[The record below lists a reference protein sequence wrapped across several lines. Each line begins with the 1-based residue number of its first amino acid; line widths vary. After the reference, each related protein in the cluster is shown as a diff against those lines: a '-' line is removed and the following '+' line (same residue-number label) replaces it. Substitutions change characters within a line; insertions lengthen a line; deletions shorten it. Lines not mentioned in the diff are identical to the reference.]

1 MPGRFRPKLSFANVV
16 AAIALFVAL
25 GGSAYA
31 VSIAPK
37 NSVTSKSIKKGSVKS
52 VDVKNNNVK
61 SVDVKNNNLTGTD
74 IKETTLNGVD
84 RCPSGAPNRVGD
96 LCFSNLLGP
105 AGWDAALR
113 DCAARGLRAPTI
125 ADALLLTT
133 SGAAG
138 NSTWTDEVADV
149 GAGTRVL
156 VKKDE
161 PKIVALG
168 VATNQP
174 YHCVASP
181 TS

>member
-1 MPGRFRPKLSFANVV
+1 MPGRFRPRLSFANLV
-16 AAIALFVAL
+16 ALIALFVAL

-31 VSIAPK
+31 VSKAPK
-37 NSVTSKSIKKGSVKS
+37 NSVTSKSIKKGAVKS
-52 VDVKNNNVK
+52 VDVR
-61 SVDVKNNNLTGTD
+61 NNNLTGKD
-74 IKETTLNGVD
+74 IRESTLSGVD
-84 RCPSGAPNRVGD
+84 RCPSSAGNRVGD

-125 ADALLLTT
+125 ADALLLIT

-149 GAGTRVL
+149 PGNTRVL

-168 VATNQP
+168 VATNQT

-181 TS
+181 AS